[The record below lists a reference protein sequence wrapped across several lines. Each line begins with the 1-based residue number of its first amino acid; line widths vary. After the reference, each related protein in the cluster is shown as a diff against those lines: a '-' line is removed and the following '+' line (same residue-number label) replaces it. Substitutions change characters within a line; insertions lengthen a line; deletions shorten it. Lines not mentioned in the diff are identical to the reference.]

1 MTILTVKNMTLRFG
15 VSTILQNIDFSLDE
29 SDKLGIIGVNG
40 SGKSSLFRTITGVY
54 EPEEGSVS
62 ITGGKTVGILT
73 QDGAFH

>member
-62 ITGGKTVGILT
+62 IPGGMQYGREKYRCT
-73 QDGAFH
+73 A